1 MKSLCAVLAAT
12 IFILVSTN
20 SAVGKSHDHSQQAQ
34 KPNVI
39 VIITDDQGYGD
50 LGYHGNEIVKTPNI
64 DQFFG
69 ESVRATNFH
78 VSPTCSP
85 TRGALMTGRYTNW
98 VGTWHTIAGRSLLF
112 EDEKIMPQVF
122 AENGYTTG
130 MFGKWHLGD
139 NYPFRPKDRGFQEV
153 VRHGG
158 GGITQGPDYWGNDYF
173 DDTYWHNGEL
183 QEYEG
188 YCTDIFF
195 NESMKFIKANRE
207 KPFFAYIA
215 LNAAHGPFHVP
226 EEYYNLYQNEDQ
238 LLERQ
243 KRFYGMITNIDDNL
257 KRLDDQLEKLRLAE
271 NTIVIFMTDNGTA
284 AGFAE
289 SDGQTYGYNA
299 GLRGT
304 KGSEYEGGHRVPFA
318 IRWPS
323 GNIAGDQELD
333 QLLAHIDLLPTLVDL
348 ADLTWTGSKDI
359 DGKSFAP
366 LLQNENEEWKDRTL
380 IVDSQRLLSLVKWR
394 KSAVMDATWRLVNGQ
409 ELYNINQDIG
419 QTNDVAAEHPEVVA
433 RLRERY
439 ERWWGSLKEQ
449 RVNERYAYIKAGT
462 KYENPVRIS
471 SHDMHIYPY
480 KNAWHQHG
488 ALEAVL
494 GNGTLKV
501 EIAQEGNY
509 RISLRRYPRESGLSF
524 NQNVPAKEETVAV
537 NQPMPASNNQ
547 ITMKEAT
554 LYLADI
560 DETKP
565 ITNNNEE
572 VDFEA
577 YIPAGKYDMVA
588 TLQDEENRVYP
599 AYYVYIERLDDEH

>member
-1 MKSLCAVLAAT
+1 MKLHRAVYTAV
-12 IFILVSTN
+12 ILFLFTSFKTTGESTTHWQV
-20 SAVGKSHDHSQQAQ
+20 AP

-39 VIITDDQGYGD
+39 LIITDDQGYGD
-50 LGYHGNEIVKTPNI
+50 LGYHGNDIIKTPTL

-69 ESVRATNFH
+69 KSVRATNFH

-85 TRGALMTGRYTNW
+85 TRGALMTGRYTNR

-112 EDEKIMPQVF
+112 EDEKVMPQVF
-122 AENGYTTG
+122 AENGYATG

-188 YCTDIFF
+188 YCTDVFF
-195 NESMKFIKANRE
+195 TESMRFIEENQD
-207 KPFFAYIA
+207 KPFFTYIA

-226 EEYYNLYQNEDQ
+226 EEYYNAYKDEEQ

-257 KRLDDQLEKLRLAE
+257 ERLEERLEELSLTE
-271 NTIVIFMTDNGTA
+271 NTIIIFMTDNGTA
-284 AGFAE
+284 AGYTE
-289 SDGQTYGYNA
+289 REGQAYGYNA

-318 IRWPS
+318 IRWPG
-323 GNIAGDQELD
+323 GNITGGKELD

-348 ADLTWTGSKDI
+348 ANLTWTGREDI

-366 LLQNENEEWKDRTL
+366 LLQNENKEWEDRTL
-380 IVDSQRLLSLVKWR
+380 IVDSQRTLNLVKWR
-394 KSAVMDATWRLVNGQ
+394 KSAVMDDTWRLVNGK
-409 ELYNINQDIG
+409 ELYNVKQDLG
-419 QTNDVAAEHPEVVA
+419 QTQDVAAENPEVVA
-433 RLRERY
+433 RLRESY
-439 ERWWGSLKEQ
+439 NRWWTSLQEQ
-449 RVNERYAYIKAGT
+449 KVNEHYAYIEAGT

-488 ALEAVL
+488 ALNAVQGKGL
-494 GNGTLKV
+494 LKI
-501 EIAQEGNY
+501 EISQEGNY

-524 NQNVPAKEETVAV
+524 NQNVPAKEETLEV
-537 NQPMPASNNQ
+537 NQAMPASNNE

-554 LYLADI
+554 LYLGEI
-560 DETKP
+560 SETKP
-565 ITNNNEE
+565 IANDEEE
-572 VDFEA
+572 VNFEA
-577 YIPAGKYDMVA
+577 YIPAGKYDMIA
-588 TLQDEENRVYP
+588 TLSDEENRVYP
-599 AYYVYIERLDDEH
+599 AYYVYIEKMND